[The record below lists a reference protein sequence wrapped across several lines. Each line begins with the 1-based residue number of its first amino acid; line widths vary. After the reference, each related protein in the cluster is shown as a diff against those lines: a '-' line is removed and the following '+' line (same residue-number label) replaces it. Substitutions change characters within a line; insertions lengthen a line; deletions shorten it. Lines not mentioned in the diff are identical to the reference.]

1 MTVCDCDPVDENV
14 ADCEGDGVELTVPLG
29 DAEWQLLELEVGEV
43 IAVALA
49 LTEPLAVPEAL
60 GLELVVDSGVR
71 EIEIDDDVVALCDDE
86 GVGDVEPVVV
96 ARPLDDAIAL
106 ALAEPLAVPEALG
119 LGLVV
124 DSGVREIEIDDDVV
138 ALCDDEGVGD
148 VKPVVVARPL
158 DDAIAL
164 ALTEPLAAGDGLALG
179 LVVDVAV
186 CVIEA
191 DEDDDSL
198 CDGEGVGENEPVAVA
213 ETEPLCDGDEE
224 ALADALADGNGD

>member
-1 MTVCDCDPVDENV
+1 MTVCDCNPVVENV

-29 DAEWQLLELEVGEV
+29 DAEWLPLELEVGEV

-49 LTEPLAVPEAL
+49 LT
-60 GLELVVDSGVR
+60 
-71 EIEIDDDVVALCDDE
+71 
-86 GVGDVEPVVV
+86 
-96 ARPLDDAIAL
+96 
-106 ALAEPLAVPEALG
+106 EPLAVPEALG

-148 VKPVVVARPL
+148 VEPVVVARPL